1 MQHFLNE
8 WGSLVA
14 RVFLSALFIIS
25 GASMAMNFEGT
36 AMFLGS
42 LTPVPGMLMALIAVV
57 IKVGGGLM
65 LLLGW
70 KAREAAWA
78 LIAFTFMTIV
88 LAHRDL
94 ADQAQMTQ
102 ALKNL
107 SIMGG
112 LLMVVI
118 HGAGAKALGMR
129 RPLGG
134 DMM

>member
-1 MQHFLNE
+1 MQNFLNE
-8 WGSLVA
+8 WGHLIA
-14 RVFLSALFIIS
+14 RVFLAALFIIS
-25 GASMAMNFEGT
+25 GAGMAMNFAGT
-36 AMFLGS
+36 ATFLGS
-42 LTPVPGMLMALIAVV
+42 LSPVPGALMAVLAIL

-78 LIAFTFMTIV
+78 LLAFTFMAIV

-94 ADQAQMTQ
+94 ADQNQMTQ

-112 LLMVVI
+112 MLMI
-118 HGAGAKALGMR
+118 IMHGAGNKALGSR
-129 RPLGG
+129 SSSE
-134 DMM
+134 MM